1 MDKLDTK
8 LFTGLYRHMLASRKA
23 DVVQEDAAQRGEAFF
38 YIPSSGHEAMAA
50 LAPHLTETDWLH
62 CHYRDR
68 ALTLARGVTQK
79 DLLLDLLGKTG
90 SPTEGRNMPGFPCN
104 RKLNLL
110 GTPTGV
116 GSNALQAV
124 GVAQAIKNSNNIVYC
139 GIGDG
144 GTQEGEFLEAVAEA
158 VRSQLPVLFV
168 VQNNRYALSTPS
180 KGRTFFFSAG
190 RRCQRILWPADS
202 AR

>member
-38 YIPSSGHEAMAA
+38 YVPSSGHESMAA
-50 LAPHLTETDWLH
+50 LAPHLTATDWLH

-68 ALTLARGVTQK
+68 ALMLARGVTQK
-79 DLLLDLLGKTG
+79 DLLLELLGKTG
-90 SPTEGRNMPGFPCN
+90 SPSEGRNMPGFACD

-110 GTPTGV
+110 GAPTGV

-124 GVAQAIKNSNNIVYC
+124 GVAQAIKDGNDIVYC
-139 GIGDG
+139 GLGDG
-144 GTQEGEFLEAVAEA
+144 GSQEGEFLEAVAEA
-158 VRSQLPVLFV
+158 VRSQLPE
-168 VQNNRYALSTPS
+168 
-180 KGRTFFFSAG
+180 RTRPQRTSLPRAPASACG
-190 RRCQRILWPADS
+190 SQISPMRASCS
-202 AR
+202 